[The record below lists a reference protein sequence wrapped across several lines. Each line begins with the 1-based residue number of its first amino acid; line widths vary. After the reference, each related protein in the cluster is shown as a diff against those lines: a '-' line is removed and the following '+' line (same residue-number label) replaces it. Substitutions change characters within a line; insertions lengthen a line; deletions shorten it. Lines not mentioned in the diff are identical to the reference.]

1 MKGKY
6 CIFLVLIFLA
16 AACNITDK
24 KPASPEQLAG
34 LWVTSE
40 GPLLYE
46 EWWKTGSNELT
57 GRSFSINQG
66 DTFHLE
72 AMRMA
77 VSDGKLHFFARVP
90 DQNQEKEVGF
100 ALVQEVPGS
109 WIFENPSHDY
119 PNRIIYQLVSDTSL
133 YARIE
138 NTKGNKK
145 KEFRFRRIGL

>member
-1 MKGKY
+1 MKKKY
-6 CIFLVLIFLA
+6 YSFFLLTFLA
-16 AACNITDK
+16 VACTVAEK

-34 LWVTSE
+34 LWVTSK

-46 EWWKTGSNELT
+46 EWWKTGSNELA
-57 GRSFSINQG
+57 GRSFSINEG

-77 VSDGKLHFFARVP
+77 VSNGKLHFFARVP
-90 DQNQEKEVGF
+90 DQNQEQEVGF
-100 ALVQEVPGS
+100 ALVREAPGS
-109 WIFENPSHDY
+109 WIFENPMHDY

-145 KEFRFRRIGL
+145 KEFSFRRIGL